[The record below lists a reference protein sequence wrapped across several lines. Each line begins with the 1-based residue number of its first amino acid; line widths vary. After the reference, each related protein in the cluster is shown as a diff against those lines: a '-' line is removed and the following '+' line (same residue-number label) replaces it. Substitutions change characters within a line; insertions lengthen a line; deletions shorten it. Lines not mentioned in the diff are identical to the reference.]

1 MWTLVGVPASQ
12 KQRGGSSKLPLEACW
27 RERDVEER
35 QGVEVGKQLREG
47 ASFLYFQKFLIITKR
62 PSH

>member
-1 MWTLVGVPASQ
+1 MDFGRSSGEPKVKGRKLKASS
-12 KQRGGSSKLPLEACW
+12 GSLLE

-35 QGVEVGKQLREG
+35 EGVEVGKQLREG